1 MLKKYSDY
9 INENKQ
15 MKTSSVP
22 DVPVVQEPKI
32 KEPTKTNIS
41 VKKEKKEKPI
51 KETITFNGKI
61 VLFSDGSVK
70 PSSTISLLESKNVS
84 KEKLHYI
91 ITEQNDSIVLLK
103 YNIDT
108 KLNMK
113 LFIENFIKYHKDKY
127 NVVENIS
134 FDASDTFAI
143 IKNISKENKK
153 LYINNLLKLLK

>member
-15 MKTSSVP
+15 MKTNTVP

-32 KEPTKTNIS
+32 KEPTETNS
-41 VKKEKKEKPI
+41 VKTVKTVKKKKKPI
-51 KETITFNGKI
+51 KETIVFNGKI
-61 VLFSDGSVK
+61 VLFSDRSVK
-70 PSSTISLLESKNVS
+70 PSSTISLLESKNIS

-113 LFIENFIKYHKDKY
+113 LFIENFVKYHKDKY
-127 NVVENIS
+127 NIVENIS
-134 FDASDTFAI
+134 FDVSDTFAI
-143 IKNISKENKK
+143 IKNISEENKY
-153 LYINNLLKLLK
+153 LYINNFL